1 MYRLPRSVVSALVIA
16 ALIAG
21 TLSGG
26 REAPAAVAGAI
37 AAVGLAFGVARPI
50 VGLAVACIVALIA
63 PFLIVPQ
70 RLGIQ
75 PPIADWGGMVR
86 ENAVLITFND
96 FTPLLPAAAIAL
108 LTVSVNFVID
118 WVLQKASGLKE

>member
-26 REAPAAVAGAI
+26 REAPAAIAGAI

-50 VGLAVACIVALIA
+50 VGLAIACIVALIA

-75 PPIADWGGMVR
+75 PPILDVI
-86 ENAVLITFND
+86 V
-96 FTPLLPAAAIAL
+96 
-108 LTVSVNFVID
+108 VSVLLG
-118 WVLQKASGLKE
+118 VLVERVRRPGNMAPV